1 MFRGAGVRGRIIA
14 GGIVAIALIAGA
26 AIYYLQVYA
35 YYRPLEP
42 ASAAAEIRLTTLSGQ
57 VEPMLAE
64 GFEGID
70 ADSSPL
76 RFRGCFHTPMSLAM
90 LTETFQAYPG
100 ATPLIGPSWFEC
112 FDAARIGA
120 DLETGVA
127 VAFLSERD
135 IHPGV
140 DRVVAVYPDG
150 RAYAW
155 QQLNESAE

>member
-1 MFRGAGVRGRIIA
+1 MNGRIVA
-14 GGIVAIALIAGA
+14 GFIVLTALAVGA
-26 AIYYLQVYA
+26 AIYYLQEYA
-35 YYRPLEP
+35 YYRTVEP
-42 ASAAAEIRLTTLSGQ
+42 ASAEAVIRLTDLSGGTEA
-57 VEPMLAE
+57 VPTE
-64 GFEGID
+64 GFEGVD

-76 RFRGCFHTPMSLAM
+76 RFRACFHTPLSIAL
-90 LTETFQAYPG
+90 LSETFVTYARP
-100 ATPLIGPSWFEC
+100 TPLIGPRWFSC
-112 FDAARIGA
+112 FDAERIGE

-127 VAFLSERD
+127 VAFLSEKD